1 MFLFSCLFSAAT
13 LITSVVLTGE
23 LGHHSS
29 VPVNDTVSSVVSHC
43 GVFVGSGLLS
53 PFLP

>member
-13 LITSVVLTGE
+13 LITSEVLMGQM
-23 LGHHSS
+23 GHSS
-29 VPVNDTVSSVVSHC
+29 APVNDTVSSVVSHC
-43 GVFVGSGLLS
+43 GVFVGNGLLS